1 MHAGFF
7 KKQEVIFQEPVFAN
21 SVSMMRQWLQIISRL
36 PKKFCLFVVARIF
49 SRQFWKRN
57 RAQLERVKTW
67 NGQNLEG
74 RNLEGRNLEGAKLQ
88 PRKIWRGKTWTGQ
101 NMMVQNLNGQ
111 NLRRAKSKEQNL
123 SDKRIG
129 GL

>member
-1 MHAGFF
+1 MQTVSSAKTIFAWGF
-7 KKQEVIFQEPVFAN
+7 VMCILGVLGCVF
-21 SVSMMRQWLQIISRL
+21 L
-36 PKKFCLFVVARIF
+36 PATFETDI
-49 SRQFWKRN
+49 
-57 RAQLERVKTW
+57 
-67 NGQNLEG
+67 GQNLTG
-74 RNLEGRNLEGAKLQ
+74 QNMV
-88 PRKIWRGKTWTGQ
+88 GQ